1 MSKVHAQIRKEQL
14 QDAITEAKRFI
25 KRAQETILT
34 IDDGTFESS
43 FNSNE
48 LAAAKRAALDLKI
61 ALNPINKKIELNAK
75 VKKKTIP
82 EVQDILDEI

>member
-61 ALNPINKKIELNAK
+61 TLTPINKKIEFKDK

-82 EVQDILDEI
+82 EVQDVLDEI